1 MSSSCLYGRVKFYYF
16 TFVYFILAVYR
27 SVTWKLEV
35 FGAHTLRPGSI
46 THTIETYEP
55 RACKIVVDGPIQI
68 RGVNPSTTCVIC
80 LRGSTVGARGY
91 IDAQLDSAGK
101 HTG

>member
-46 THTIETYEP
+46 THTTETHEP
-55 RACKIVVDGPIQI
+55 QACKIVVDGPTQI